1 MPCLNHSGEL
11 TEASRPIEV
20 KLVRWKAGRPL
31 ESGRSLGGVA
41 AQEQASPEMLRILEA
56 SQDKNGPRSTWLGAG

>member
-31 ESGRSLGGVA
+31 ENGRSLGGVG
-41 AQEQASPEMLRILEA
+41 SPR
-56 SQDKNGPRSTWLGAG
+56 AGRPEDA